1 VSSTAYVCA
10 AIVDRRDDVYDNLRI
25 TGDLFMTKLA
35 GVALIGAVCVTLF
48 VAETRADLFG
58 GLVRAV
64 APTTKPAQPQPGP
77 TTTVSVGGISVN
89 LAAPTTQP
97 ATTQPADLAAQ
108 ASAKLQQVY
117 ADIKA
122 NKLDLANTLLT
133 QVESYK
139 SALPQNLQTQVDTA
153 RKVLDTTKAA
163 SSAGFSLPKL

>member
-1 VSSTAYVCA
+1 MMST
-10 AIVDRRDDVYDNLRI
+10 IIPDLLEN
-25 TGDLFMTKLA
+25 LFMTKLA

-48 VAETRADLFG
+48 VAETRAGLLG

-64 APTTKPAQPQPGP
+64 EPTTKPAQPQPAP
-77 TTTVSVGGISVN
+77 TTTVSVGGINVN
-89 LAAPTTQP
+89 LAAPATQP
-97 ATTQPADLAAQ
+97 SSTQPADLAAQ

-139 SALPQNLQTQVDTA
+139 SALPQNLQNQVDAA
-153 RKVLDTTKAA
+153 RKLLDTTKAA